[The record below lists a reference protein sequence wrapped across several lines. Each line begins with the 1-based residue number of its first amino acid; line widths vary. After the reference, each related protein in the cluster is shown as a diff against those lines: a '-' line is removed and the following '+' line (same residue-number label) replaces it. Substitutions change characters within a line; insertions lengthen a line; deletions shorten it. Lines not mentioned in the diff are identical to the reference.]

1 MAEAGRVERIRAR
14 LQAALAPAELRI
26 DDDSA
31 AHASHAGARGGAGH
45 YRVYV
50 VSERFRGLPRLARHR
65 LVYDALHDLIPHEI
79 HALSMTL
86 LAPEEVGGVK
96 ASPRKS

>member
-14 LQAALAPAELRI
+14 LQAALAPADLRI
-26 DDDSA
+26 DDESA
-31 AHASHAGARGGAGH
+31 AHAGHAGARDGAGH

-50 VSERFRGLPRLARHR
+50 VSARFRGLPRVARHR
-65 LVYDALHDLIPHEI
+65 LVYDALHDLMPREI

-86 LAPEEVGGVK
+86 LAPEEVAG
-96 ASPRKS
+96 AEAPPRKT